1 MEAQENDR
9 FENSA
14 QPLYV
19 TLILDETGSMQEC
32 KGAAIA
38 GFNQYVAILRQEP
51 AETRVTLTL
60 FNSRKTE
67 VRYQAA
73 PVARVHDLDVETY
86 RPRDTTPLYDAI
98 GRTLVSA
105 RLQVPA
111 GSRKLCVI
119 LTDGE
124 ENASRRYTRSQIFDM
139 IKAYENEGWT
149 FLYLG
154 ADHDVWAAGEDLGV
168 AEHNRITF
176 LKADVAHTFEC
187 LSEATANFRRS
198 RKPSDDPSAHDA

>member
-1 MEAQENDR
+1 
-9 FENSA
+9 
-14 QPLYV
+14 
-19 TLILDETGSMQEC
+19 LILDETGSMQDC

-38 GFNQYVAILRQEP
+38 GFNHYVASLRQEP

-73 PVARVHDLDVETY
+73 PVAGVHDLDVETY
-86 RPRDTTPLYDAI
+86 RPQDTTPLYDAI
-98 GRTLVSA
+98 GRTLTAA
-105 RLQVPA
+105 RQEVPVGA
-111 GSRKLCVI
+111 RRLCVI

-124 ENASRRYTRSQIFDM
+124 ENASKAYSRSQIFDM

-154 ADHDVWAAGEDLGV
+154 ADHDVWAAGEQLGV

-176 LKADVAHTFEC
+176 LKDDIGQTFEC
-187 LSEATANFRRS
+187 LSAATANYRRN
-198 RKPSDDPSAHDA
+198 RKPSIDTSSHDA